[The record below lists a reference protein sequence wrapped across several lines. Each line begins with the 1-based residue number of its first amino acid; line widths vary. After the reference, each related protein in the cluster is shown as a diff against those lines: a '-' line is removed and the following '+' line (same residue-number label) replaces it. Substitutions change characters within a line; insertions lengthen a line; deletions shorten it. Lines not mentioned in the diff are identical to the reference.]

1 MTTANRQALNISVEN
16 MCRLVG
22 DAMHRQFLHL
32 RNRGKT
38 RARTPE
44 AFYGFRAEDV
54 TEVYAH
60 KHGAGYGA
68 WFRLKDGR
76 VIDALGK
83 PSEHERS
90 WYVAPRH

>member
-1 MTTANRQALNISVEN
+1 MTAVRKAPLNLSAED
-16 MCRLVG
+16 MRRLAG

-32 RNRGKT
+32 WNKGKT

-54 TEVYAH
+54 TEMYAH

-83 PSEHERS
+83 PSERERA
-90 WYVAPRH
+90 WYVTPQH